1 MKNSIDIKT
10 KELTPSLWSDL
21 ERLFGENGAC
31 GGCWC
36 MSWRREK
43 DDDWKK
49 IQGAETKKRF
59 KKLVTSGK
67 AHGILAYHDDEPIGW
82 CSFDRRTDYVR
93 LDRLPSLKCDDAD
106 LVWSVTCFFIK
117 KDYRKQGVGS
127 ALLEHALKALKKHG
141 AKIVEGYPV
150 NPYSYGKNI
159 PAAFAWTGTQ
169 SLFKK
174 AGFKVV
180 GNKGDSK
187 ERVRLYLQ
195 VNRLLISL

>member
-1 MKNSIDIKT
+1 MKNSINIET
-10 KELTPSLWSDL
+10 KELTPALWPDL

-43 DDDWKK
+43 ADDWKN
-49 IQGAETKKRF
+49 IQGAETKRRL

-67 AHGILAYHDDEPIGW
+67 AHGILAYHDDEPVGW
-82 CSFDRRTDYVR
+82 CSFDKRTDYAR
-93 LDRLPSLKCDDAD
+93 LDRSPSLKCDDAD
-106 LVWSVTCFFIK
+106 QVWSIPCFFIK
-117 KDYRKQGVGS
+117 KDYRKKGVGT
-127 ALLEHALKALKKHG
+127 ALLQHAIKALKKHG
-141 AKIVEGYPV
+141 AKIAEGYPV
-150 NPYSYGKNI
+150 NPYGYGKNI

-169 SLFKK
+169 SLFKR

-180 GNKGDSK
+180 GNKGGGK

-195 VNRLLISL
+195 LNRSLTNV